1 MKELRNMIMNFDFIK
16 NSELNFMASDLSDLV
31 KHVGLQEIHPMCNLF
46 KEGDDADCLF
56 FVI

>member
-1 MKELRNMIMNFDFIK
+1 MIMNFDFIK